1 MRDWTSL
8 FASLGIALV
17 ATAVTGPALGSY
29 VLFESGP
36 VRPLALSPDGSR
48 LFAVNTPRRDAG
60 DPLCGGRRPGARGFG
75 PGGA

>member
-8 FASLGIALV
+8 LASLGIALL

-48 LFAVNTPRRDAG
+48 LFAVNTPDAT
-60 DPLCGGRRPGARGFG
+60 LERRPQEASCS
-75 PGGA
+75 